1 MEYTIDELMAV
12 TMARLIK
19 DGDVVFHGVA
29 SPLPMVAARLAKLTH
44 APNSIYFAGTGGGM
58 NPEPPF
64 MATMTQDAVLFEGA
78 EAILTVDY
86 IFNLAARGEMDVMFF
101 SGGQIDKYGNLN
113 NTLIGSIDDIK
124 VKLPGGAG
132 GANLSCEVNKFIIW
146 TTRHRKRV
154 SSSGREIYTLVE
166 KVDFI
171 TSTGFYEGGD
181 SREKLGI
188 HGGGPYKT
196 VTELG
201 VFGFDEET
209 KIMKLETIHPDVTV
223 DDIIENTMFRPVIPD
238 KVEVT
243 PPPTEDELEILRTQ
257 VDPTGVRKVEFPK
270 DELKRKFEL

>member
-29 SPLPMVAARLAKLTH
+29 SPLPMVASRLAKLTH
-44 APNSIYFAGTGGGM
+44 APNSVYFAGTGGAM
-58 NPEPPF
+58 NPTPPF
-64 MATMTQDAVLFEGA
+64 LPTMTQDAVLFEGA

-86 IFNLAARGEMDVMFF
+86 IFNLAARGEMDVMYF

-113 NTLIGSIDDIK
+113 NSLIGGIDDIK

-154 SSSGREIYTLVE
+154 SSSGREIYTLVD

-171 TSTGFYEGGD
+171 TSTGFYQGGD

-188 HGGGPYKT
+188 HGGGPYKV
-196 VTELG
+196 VTELC
-201 VFGFDEET
+201 VFGFDEKS
-209 KIMKLETIHPDVTV
+209 KIMKLETVHPDVTV
-223 DDIIENTMFRPVIPD
+223 EDILENTMFTPVVPD
-238 KVEVT
+238 EVGVT
-243 PPPTEDELEILRTQ
+243 SHPTEEELEILRNE
-257 VDPTGVRKVEFPK
+257 VDPTGIRKLEFPK
-270 DELKRKFEL
+270 DELKRKFEI